1 MKLLKILL
9 NCNKW
14 LMWNRDFSLYNV
26 FLTVYAVVE
35 AAGDAIFVIGV
46 KFSSNCS
53 VMVSLY
59 DNPNS
64 RILYS
69 RNGRY
74 FVGTAVNTFSK
85 HVFHIM

>member
-14 LMWNRDFSLYNV
+14 LMWNRDFSLHIC
-26 FLTVYAVVE
+26 LTVYAVAD
-35 AAGDAIFVIGV
+35 AAGDAIFLIGV

-69 RNGRY
+69 RDGRH

-85 HVFHIM
+85 HVFHIL